1 MKIGQTNRIG
11 MFKGSSLISSKNP
24 SKTVRGM
31 SGKTQ
36 KALLQKPM
44 TRDFLQISDL
54 GRQLAGSRIAEKSS
68 RDTNPSGIKN
78 QTNVPSAG
86 GLKIQA
92 QDNKVIL
99 RDPFVDALTKYYGS
113 PTISK
118 NGTMSW
124 GGSAD
129 IVSAKELE
137 AEIFGNM
144 SRDDYNFWS
153 RLANKDTTFL
163 SLNYDTEEV
172 RSRLKDA
179 GVKTGFFS
187 VTMGDRTAEHFLSQG
202 KSAVAVYSRAEYDE
216 QYKVITGRHF
226 LDQFEVG
233 HVFRIEGKEYTLG
246 EDRKLDIPYGKDIWT
261 VFDETVDKALASKKQ
276 G

>member
-1 MKIGQTNRIG
+1 MRIGQSNRFG
-11 MFKGSSLISSKNP
+11 MFKGSRLISSKNP
-24 SKTVRGM
+24 SKTV
-31 SGKTQ
+31 SGLSDKTQ
-36 KALLQKPM
+36 KLLLRKPM
-44 TRDFLQISDL
+44 TRDSIQISDL

-68 RDTNPSGIKN
+68 RATNPSGIKN
-78 QTNVPSAG
+78 QTSVPSAG

-118 NGTMSW
+118 DGTMSW

-129 IVSAKELE
+129 IVSTKELE
-137 AEIFGNM
+137 SEIFGNM

-163 SLNYDTEEV
+163 SMNYDTEEV

-202 KSAVAVYSRAEYDE
+202 KSAVAVYSRAEYDR
-216 QYKVITGRHF
+216 QYKIVTGSHF
-226 LDQFEVG
+226 LENYDPG
-233 HVFRIEGKEYTLG
+233 HVFKLGGKEYMLS
-246 EDRKLDIPYGKDIWT
+246 EDHKLDIPYGEDVWT
-261 VFDETVDKALASKKQ
+261 IYDETIDNAFASKT
-276 G
+276 GN